1 MLEED
6 LDLTQSSFQSLCINI
21 LILGI
26 VIVIHFFTNKK
37 LWIWKTQLVK
47 NFSERNREIG
57 IPLVGHDILLQ

>member
-26 VIVIHFFTNKK
+26 IIVVHFFTNKK
-37 LWIWKTQLVK
+37 L
-47 NFSERNREIG
+47 
-57 IPLVGHDILLQ
+57 